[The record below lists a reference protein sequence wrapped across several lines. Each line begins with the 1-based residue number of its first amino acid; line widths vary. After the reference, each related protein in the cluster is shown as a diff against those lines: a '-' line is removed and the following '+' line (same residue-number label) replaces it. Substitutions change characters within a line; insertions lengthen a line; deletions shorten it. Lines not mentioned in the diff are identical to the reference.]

1 MIYCGRGH
9 PLFHASRPVTADDL
23 QLHDWVWRT
32 YPVPEE
38 QYPLPERRVTA
49 SADSI
54 EAATIL
60 ILSGGIS
67 ATCPRIMRSHSSS
80 AAVKAVGRT
89 TFSFDVPLHLAMK
102 RSASDKPIVDA
113 FCEDLLRAF
122 NIKAALAA

>member
-1 MIYCGRGH
+1 M
-9 PLFHASRPVTADDL
+9 DDL
-23 QLHDWVWRT
+23 QAHDWVWRT

-60 ILSGGIS
+60 ILSGGHLGYLP
-67 ATCPRIMRSHSSS
+67 AHYAEPFEQRGL
-80 AAVKAVGRT
+80 VKAVGRA

-102 RSASDKPIVDA
+102 RNASGKPIVDA
-113 FCEDLLRAF
+113 FREDLLRAF
-122 NIKAALAA
+122 NIKAIALAA